1 MGRAIG
7 AIGLREDFDGSALWR
22 LARASK
28 SAPQARRLL
37 ALAEIYDGGNR
48 SDAARIGD
56 VTLQIIRDWVIRF
69 NARGPASLLDG
80 KAPGKRSIL
89 NDQGN
94 RFRLTAVL
102 LSKMC
107 GSVIPAR
114 LLGFGSRPWRRVR
127 CWITFRR

>member
-69 NARGPASLLDG
+69 NARGPAGLLDG

-89 NDQGN
+89 NDRATNSG
-94 RFRLTAVL
+94 
-102 LSKMC
+102 
-107 GSVIPAR
+107 
-114 LLGFGSRPWRRVR
+114 
-127 CWITFRR
+127 